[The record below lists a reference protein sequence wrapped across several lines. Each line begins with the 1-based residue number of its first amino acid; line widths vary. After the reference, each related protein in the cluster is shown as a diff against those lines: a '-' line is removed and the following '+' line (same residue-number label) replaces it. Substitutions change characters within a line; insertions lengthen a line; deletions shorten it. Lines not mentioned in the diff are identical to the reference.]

1 MEKVVFV
8 FRKEEITMGYE
19 LNLMYFILTLLPIIA
34 VLTLIMVLKWSG
46 GKSGAFS
53 WFLAIIIG
61 YFVFGADL
69 QLIAVA
75 SLKGLWTTI
84 FILYIIWGA
93 MALYNIV
100 NKIDGFTVIAHTFTG
115 LTGNTKVLQLLV
127 ISWGFVALLQGVA
140 GFGTPVAVAAPL
152 LVGLGFNPIIATSS
166 ALLGRAWA
174 VTFGS
179 LGSSYGALLKMTN
192 LDPGGLSFWS
202 SIFLTIVCIV
212 TGLSISYL
220 YNGKKGLKKGA
231 PASLA
236 IAGGMGFTLIV
247 VANLVLPYIASLV
260 SGLVG
265 MIIGTLILPRTGWYN
280 NHLAKS
286 REKVHNMSFYT
297 AFAPYLILLILAFG
311 IYLTP
316 IKSILSGFKVGLPFP
331 RTETTMGVVNQA
343 TSSYSPISIFTTP
356 GTMVFLSVL
365 ISLIYFKL
373 KGLWKKNYGI
383 EVFNSLL
390 KQAIPSTVTVM
401 TMSMMSVVMMETGM
415 TALLAKETA
424 NIASG
429 VFPIASPFI
438 GILGA
443 FMTGSNTS
451 SNIVFAAFQRDVAMF
466 LGINSLVISA
476 LQTTGG
482 AIGTAISPM
491 SVALGTGVTNIA
503 GREGEIIK
511 RIIIYVI
518 IMGLS
523 VGIPAYVL
531 LYYFGV

>member
-1 MEKVVFV
+1 VVFV
-8 FRKEEITMGYE
+8 FRKEEIAMGYE

-236 IAGGMGFTLIV
+236 IAGGMGCTLII

-265 MIIGTLILPRTGWYN
+265 MIIGTLIFQGP
-280 NHLAKS
+280 
-286 REKVHNMSFYT
+286 
-297 AFAPYLILLILAFG
+297 
-311 IYLTP
+311 
-316 IKSILSGFKVGLPFP
+316 VG
-331 RTETTMGVVNQA
+331 
-343 TSSYSPISIFTTP
+343 
-356 GTMVFLSVL
+356 
-365 ISLIYFKL
+365 
-373 KGLWKKNYGI
+373 
-383 EVFNSLL
+383 
-390 KQAIPSTVTVM
+390 
-401 TMSMMSVVMMETGM
+401 
-415 TALLAKETA
+415 
-424 NIASG
+424 
-429 VFPIASPFI
+429 
-438 GILGA
+438 
-443 FMTGSNTS
+443 
-451 SNIVFAAFQRDVAMF
+451 
-466 LGINSLVISA
+466 
-476 LQTTGG
+476 
-482 AIGTAISPM
+482 
-491 SVALGTGVTNIA
+491 
-503 GREGEIIK
+503 
-511 RIIIYVI
+511 IIII
-518 IMGLS
+518 
-523 VGIPAYVL
+523 
-531 LYYFGV
+531 